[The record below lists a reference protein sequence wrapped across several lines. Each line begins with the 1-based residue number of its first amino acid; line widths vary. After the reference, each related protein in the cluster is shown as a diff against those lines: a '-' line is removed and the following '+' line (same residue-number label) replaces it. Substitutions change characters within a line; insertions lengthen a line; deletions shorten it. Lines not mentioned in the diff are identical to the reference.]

1 MERIEEH
8 TQAST
13 PSTGPTDGS
22 ATAPATVATATTT
35 ASPAQP
41 SNNAEELP
49 GAGNIDKIRDILF
62 GVQMRDYEKRFSR
75 LEERLIKEANELR
88 EDTRKRFDALEQY
101 VRQELESLNLL
112 VTAEQNT
119 RGEACEALSQSI
131 KETARNF
138 EKKTAQMDEQS
149 TRSQSALRQ
158 QLLEQSKSLNDE
170 IRRKYEELTA
180 LLERE
185 AQELRTDKTDRS
197 ALAALF
203 TEVALRLNNDFKI
216 PGAE

>member
-8 TQAST
+8 
-13 PSTGPTDGS
+13 
-22 ATAPATVATATTT
+22 
-35 ASPAQP
+35 AQP
-41 SNNAEELP
+41 STPVSGQTDGNTAAAAAPASDVPEPRHDTDLS

-62 GVQMRDYEKRFSR
+62 GVQMRDYEKRFTR
-75 LEERLIKEANELR
+75 LEERLIKEANDLR
-88 EDTRKRFDALEQY
+88 DDTRKRFDALEQY

-112 VTAEQNT
+112 VSAEQNA
-119 RGEACEALSQSI
+119 RGDAVESLSQNL
-131 KETARNF
+131 KDTARAF
-138 EKKTAQMDEQS
+138 EKRTTQMDEQS
-149 TRSQSALRQ
+149 TRSQSELRRQ
-158 QLLEQSKSLNDE
+158 ILEQSKSLNDE

-180 LLERE
+180 DLQRE

>member
-1 MERIEEH
+1 MERIEEP
-8 TQAST
+8 TQTST
-13 PSTGPTDGS
+13 PATGPTDGNAAAA
-22 ATAPATVATATTT
+22 ATAATAT

-41 SNNAEELP
+41 SNNAEELS

-119 RGEACEALSQSI
+119 RGEAFEALSQSL

-138 EKKTAQMDEQS
+138 EKKTTQMDEQS

-180 LLERE
+180 VLERE

-203 TEVALRLNNDFKI
+203 TEVALRLNNDFKL

>member
-1 MERIEEH
+1 MERIEEP
-8 TQAST
+8 TQTST
-13 PSTGPTDGS
+13 LATGPTDGNAAAA
-22 ATAPATVATATTT
+22 ATAATAT

-41 SNNAEELP
+41 SNNAEELS

-62 GVQMRDYEKRFSR
+62 GVQMRDYEKRFAR

-119 RGEACEALSQSI
+119 RGEAFEALSQSL

-138 EKKTAQMDEQS
+138 EKKTTQMDEQS

-180 LLERE
+180 VLERE

-203 TEVALRLNNDFKI
+203 TEVALRLNNDFKL
-216 PGAE
+216 PGAD

>member
-13 PSTGPTDGS
+13 PATGPTDGNAAAA
-22 ATAPATVATATTT
+22 ATAPTT

-41 SNNAEELP
+41 SNNAEELS

-75 LEERLIKEANELR
+75 LEERLIKEANDLR

-131 KETARNF
+131 KETARSF